1 MKATALGAVLA
12 ASLLFAGCGQQSPP
26 PAASSSVAAHVT
38 QSALAAWQEGDQAAA
53 VSRFVET
60 DWNSGPLFSSSSALS
75 LTEDQFKALS
85 NAERQAKSAE
95 MLPQIDALK
104 RLAAAVA
111 QAGRDAASKGDTA
124 QARKYF
130 TSLKGCGTALDTS
143 NSLALVRL
151 VGQGLKKRADTEMST
166 LAQ

>member
-1 MKATALGAVLA
+1 MKTTALGAVLA
-12 ASLLFAGCGQQSPP
+12 ASLLFAGCGQQPPP
-26 PAASSSVAAHVT
+26 PAATPSAAVPVT

-53 VSRFVET
+53 VSRFVEA
-60 DWNSGPLFSSSSALS
+60 DWNSGLLFSSSSALS

-95 MLPQIDALK
+95 MLPQIEALK
-104 RLAAAVA
+104 RLATAVT

-124 QARKYF
+124 LARKYF